1 MKQLMKS
8 RRMSQTTK
16 SVRSDV
22 NRKAISDN
30 NLKNMCYCLYYNL
43 MVFDK
48 TATIVLSANPRT
60 SGKNEISQLN
70 FPCECIVA
78 NNKKIYTL
86 GERFELEEM
95 NGVENVEHSNDAFV
109 TVKMNE
115 GIPVQDK
122 SENGEKLREQ
132 MRRKYQHH
140 ILFNIINSY
149 IKQYDQSGTFVI
161 SQKKKSTQG
170 KLAAILLK

>member
-1 MKQLMKS
+1 MIKGKVFVDISKKKSYFIDNSSKMKQLMKS

-60 SGKNEISQLN
+60 SGKNEISDS
-70 FPCECIVA
+70 EGWVA
-78 NNKKIYTL
+78 EPDL
-86 GERFELEEM
+86 
-95 NGVENVEHSNDAFV
+95 
-109 TVKMNE
+109 
-115 GIPVQDK
+115 PVSVQE
-122 SENGEKLREQ
+122 SPAEAWV
-132 MRRKYQHH
+132 
-140 ILFNIINSY
+140 NSGLPWGQEY
-149 IKQYDQSGTFVI
+149 
-161 SQKKKSTQG
+161 
-170 KLAAILLK
+170 